1 MNYPFFSFDKANK
14 IISANSKDEKWYLVS
29 HNTSGEVAAKAAAG
43 NKKIVGVVFMGT
55 YPLNDELKLINEP
68 VLTIWGTNDGVLDFS
83 KFSTYKRN
91 LPASAEFMEI
101 VGGNNTNFADVNL
114 ITGDREARTGT
125 SIQQDMSAKRIDRF
139 ITRTSR

>member
-1 MNYPFFSFDKANK
+1 
-14 IISANSKDEKWYLVS
+14 
-29 HNTSGEVAAKAAAG
+29 
-43 NKKIVGVVFMGT
+43 MGT

-83 KFSTYKRN
+83 KFSSYKSN

-101 VGGNNTNFADVNL
+101 VGGNNTNFADVDK

>member
-1 MNYPFFSFDKANK
+1 
-14 IISANSKDEKWYLVS
+14 
-29 HNTSGEVAAKAAAG
+29 
-43 NKKIVGVVFMGT
+43 
-55 YPLNDELKLINEP
+55 
-68 VLTIWGTNDGVLDFS
+68 
-83 KFSTYKRN
+83 
-91 LPASAEFMEI
+91 MEI